1 MPVFLY
7 RKHKLEGK
15 QTSEIMHRY
24 KELKVWQKAIDLA
37 AEVYRHTER
46 LSQTERYGLI
56 KQMNRAVVSIPSN
69 IAEGAGRNSLKD
81 FDNFLGIALGSSFE
95 LDSQLIISNRLS
107 YIRDTDFER
116 LENHIEHLQNMI
128 VKLKMSFENK

>member
-1 MPVFLY
+1 
-7 RKHKLEGK
+7 
-15 QTSEIMHRY
+15 MHRY

-37 AEVYRHTER
+37 VEVYRITE
-46 LSQTERYGLI
+46 LLPQNERFGLI
-56 KQMNRAVVSIPSN
+56 SQMNRAVVSIPSN
-69 IAEGAGRNSLKD
+69 IAEGAGRNSLRE

-95 LDSQLIISNRLS
+95 LDSQLVISNRLS
-107 YIRDTDFER
+107 YVKNTDFDR